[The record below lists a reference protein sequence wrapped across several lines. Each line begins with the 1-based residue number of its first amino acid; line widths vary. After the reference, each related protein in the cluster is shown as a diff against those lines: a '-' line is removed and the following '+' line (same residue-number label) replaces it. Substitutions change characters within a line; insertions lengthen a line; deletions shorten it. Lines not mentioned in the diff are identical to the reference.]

1 MAKPVV
7 DRIET
12 QLDGK
17 AKVIRL
23 DVTSSVG
30 KEAAVAYGVRGVPS
44 LLVVDGNGNTAYGL
58 YGVPMPGTVVEEV
71 DKLLVTTN

>member
-17 AKVIRL
+17 AEVIRL

-30 KEAAVAYGVRGVPS
+30 RQAAAAYGVRGIPS
-44 LLVVDGNGNTAYGL
+44 LVVVDGNGETAYGR

-71 DKLLVTTN
+71 DKLLVATN

>member
-1 MAKPVV
+1 VANPVV

-17 AKVIRL
+17 AEVIRL
-23 DVTSSVG
+23 DVMSSVG
-30 KEAAVAYGVRGVPS
+30 RQAAAAYGVRGVPS
-44 LLVVDGNGNTAYGL
+44 LVVVDGNGETAYGR

-71 DKLLVTTN
+71 DKLLATAN